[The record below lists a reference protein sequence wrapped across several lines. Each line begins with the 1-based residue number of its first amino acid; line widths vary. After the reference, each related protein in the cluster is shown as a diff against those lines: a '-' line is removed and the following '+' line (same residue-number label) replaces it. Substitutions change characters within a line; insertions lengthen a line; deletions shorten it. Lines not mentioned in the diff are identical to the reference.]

1 MVTKQTVEENV
12 YSEIQ
17 TSISS
22 NSDISDDDIYL
33 RGDDSTEIRPRV
45 VYDTTPTVME
55 YNNASDGVYA
65 YVTNADDDVIAEV
78 KREYITLT
86 FDIQVLDDR
95 QSIVNGIYEDI
106 RSHFLKYSERIL
118 DYEDIDDE
126 ISNLDV
132 GTSSREPSFGTE
144 PTSLYEFLPVDVE
157 FYRKVTQ
164 DGTPIRRIQQDVD
177 GKTKVIGTKN

>member
-1 MVTKQTVEENV
+1 MVTKQTVEEKI

-17 TSISS
+17 NSISS
-22 NSDISDDDIYL
+22 NSNISDDEIYL
-33 RGDDSTEIRPRV
+33 RGDDSTEVRPRV
-45 VYDTTPTVME
+45 VYDTTPTAME
-55 YNNASDGVYA
+55 YNDASDGVYG
-65 YVTNADDDVIAEV
+65 YVTNTTGEVISEV

-95 QSIVNGIYEDI
+95 QSVVNEIYEDI
-106 RSHFLKYSERIL
+106 RSHFLKYSERIF

-126 ISNLDV
+126 INNLDV

-164 DGTPIRRIQQDVD
+164 DGEPIRKVTQDFD
-177 GKTKVIGTKN
+177 GVTFTTTVSK